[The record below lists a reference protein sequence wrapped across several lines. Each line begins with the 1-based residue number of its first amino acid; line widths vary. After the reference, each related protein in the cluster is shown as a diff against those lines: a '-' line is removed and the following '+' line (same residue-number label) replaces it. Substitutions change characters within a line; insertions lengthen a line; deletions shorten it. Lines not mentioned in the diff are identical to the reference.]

1 MALSQLLNKSL
12 PEVDEK
18 NDYTLPP
25 RPPATGFGHNFNEIG
40 GYSSSFKRSQ
50 RVSDLASLG
59 SPKSRRRKYS
69 ETDLGC
75 NIYDDDDD
83 VVDTS
88 TPPNDKKSK
97 NDFDQFLSLSELDSC
112 LKQFVKT

>member
-12 PEVDEK
+12 SEVNDK
-18 NDYTLPP
+18 HDYTLPP
-25 RPPATGFGHNFNEIG
+25 RPPATSFGDNFNG
-40 GYSSSFKRSQ
+40 MSSSSFKRSQ
-50 RVSDLASLG
+50 RVFDLASLG

-75 NIYDDDDD
+75 NIYDDDDE
-83 VVDTS
+83 VES
-88 TPPNDKKSK
+88 SMLPNDKKSK
-97 NDFDQFLSLSELDSC
+97 NDFDQFLSLSELDTC